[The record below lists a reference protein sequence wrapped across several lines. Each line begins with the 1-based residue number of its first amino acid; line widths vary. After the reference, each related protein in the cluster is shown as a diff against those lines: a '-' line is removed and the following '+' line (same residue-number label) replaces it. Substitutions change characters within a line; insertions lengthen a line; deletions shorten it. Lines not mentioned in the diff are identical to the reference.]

1 MTTLHRLYT
10 TVGLGL
16 AVVLLSACSTASAP
30 TSPAPTSA
38 PTAVPAEPATP
49 AAAAPTT
56 APPRPTDTAV
66 TSAAAKPTV
75 AAAQPQVAAPKP
87 TAVQQAQAPVQQA
100 QAPVQQSTIVTPVA
114 SPQVDSPVEATET
127 SAIATRFEAELN
139 AGQVDQ
145 ALALFADG
153 ADVKVPP
160 DHYVGPT
167 QIGNWLNYLAG
178 IHFEIEPGFRRV
190 VGSKASWPAE
200 IRSDYLDHIGLP
212 SLDGEASLV
221 VENGRITNYT
231 FYLTEDS
238 ALRHRDAVLA
248 ASQVEQDPLIVGQD
262 EANVYGFNDV
272 FFDPE
277 NNMVSYRDVLTA
289 DVGAGPFHD
298 LGGQPIVIHS
308 GY

>member
-1 MTTLHRLYT
+1 MTTLHRRYT

-38 PTAVPAEPATP
+38 ATVAPAAAAP
-49 AAAAPTT
+49 AAAAPTP
-56 APPRPTDTAV
+56 APPRPTATAV
-66 TSAAAKPTV
+66 TSAAAKPT
-75 AAAQPQVAAPKP
+75 AAAPRP
-87 TAVQQAQAPVQQA
+87 TAVRQAS
-100 QAPVQQSTIVTPVA
+100 APVQQSSIVKPVA

-139 AGQVDQ
+139 AGKVDQ

-190 VGSKASWPAE
+190 VGTRASWPAE

-212 SLDGEASLV
+212 SLEGEASLA

-238 ALRHRDAVLA
+238 AHKHRDALLA

-262 EANVYGFNDV
+262 DANVYGFNDV
-272 FFDPE
+272 FFDAE